1 MNDLSRSWSSTC
13 FAVLG
18 WPRSTSA
25 AAAISLCDVKVKA
38 SEEKTHKGSELQLE
52 SKSQRQ
58 APGQEARHDQQA
70 QELLLQLLHTEA
82 QIGRIT
88 GSFQVDEPAQARFAQ
103 LLSILP
109 VHRYLDHGRSQEA
122 VTATEGAAAA
132 RDRVR
137 GVYAGVCIAHKKLQ
151 TKAIPA
157 HPKLALWWMIAT
169 SRLDSMLVLRH
180 RTLSL
185 YFGDD
190 TCSLSETCLQHML
203 GSEWTGQAQQ
213 WLLASPAHLPRAA
226 SESDSWTL
234 PAPLAA
240 AIDHTI
246 NMTQYFSYFCQQTAE
261 YVEPV
266 LLLEKWCF
274 GQVLASK
281 LDALEA
287 PGTKAAAPT
296 FGMEKSVCSQPIEA
310 PSDTEEPRLPAR
322 LKESADKQSLS
333 GTLARTAAEACL
345 LAAHCRSFRMLLSD
359 DIKENWQAVR
369 DVLVR
374 QNMTWGR
381 PVDSVLLVQG
391 RGNMEKVPSPE

>member
-137 GVYAGVCIAHKKLQ
+137 TIYAGLCVAHKNLQ
-151 TKAIPA
+151 AHAIEP
-157 HPKLALWWMIAT
+157 HPKLALWWHMAT
-169 SRLDSMLVLRH
+169 FKLDSMLMLH
-180 RTLSL
+180 HHTL
-185 YFGDD
+185 
-190 TCSLSETCLQHML
+190 
-203 GSEWTGQAQQ
+203 
-213 WLLASPAHLPRAA
+213 
-226 SESDSWTL
+226 TL
-234 PAPLAA
+234 
-240 AIDHTI
+240 
-246 NMTQYFSYFCQQTAE
+246 FF
-261 YVEPV
+261 
-266 LLLEKWCF
+266 
-274 GQVLASK
+274 
-281 LDALEA
+281 
-287 PGTKAAAPT
+287 
-296 FGMEKSVCSQPIEA
+296 
-310 PSDTEEPRLPAR
+310 
-322 LKESADKQSLS
+322 
-333 GTLARTAAEACL
+333 
-345 LAAHCRSFRMLLSD
+345 
-359 DIKENWQAVR
+359 
-369 DVLVR
+369 
-374 QNMTWGR
+374 
-381 PVDSVLLVQG
+381 VDSTV
-391 RGNMEKVPSPE
+391 